1 MNARQTAILM
11 AALFAMLSAAS
22 APAGES
28 DLRNELQRPLGD
40 LDLVTGTLG
49 GRDLLSK
56 RVAEVTASLGR
67 PKQRTGTKKFHRLSY
82 GALPSETGRWS
93 LTIIFRPRAG
103 ALRVQTLGFAGRA
116 LTERRLGR
124 VLRLTPREFERRL
137 LQAYGDHYQ
146 VIEPYRCRTRPLRC
160 RGEVVGQENG
170 LTVGYG
176 LLFPRRPESRYI
188 TVYLSRR

>member
-1 MNARQTAILM
+1 VSKHQA
-11 AALFAMLSAAS
+11 AMLIAATLSVLPCAAAGASESRMHSAS
-22 APAGES
+22 
-28 DLRNELQRPLGD
+28 QRPVRE
-40 LDLVTGTLG
+40 LDLLLG
-49 GRDLLSK
+49 RLDGRELLSK

-67 PKQRTGTKKFHRLSY
+67 PQHRIATKKLYVLRY
-82 GALPSETGRWS
+82 GSLPLRTGRWS
-93 LTIIFRPRAG
+93 LTITFRPQG
-103 ALRVQTLGFAGRA
+103 GVLRSTLLAFAGRSLA
-116 LTERRLGR
+116 ERRLGT

-137 LQAYGDHYQ
+137 LREYGDHYQ